1 MSEFF
6 PGSGSIRITTAE
18 DVERAVAARIP
29 PPRPH
34 MRALTASAMKLDER
48 SSALAK
54 RLSQPWQLLA
64 LSHFDLI
71 GEIHFACHFNARQMS
86 RVRFFPARL
95 EENGDLTPI
104 DSGPPTEI
112 LDRIKD
118 QGGGRSRLQF
128 NWARLDFITGEG
140 ILFGD
145 RLETENE
152 RWRYIW
158 KDEVKRLENGSWE
171 RLTFDKKSY
180 DPPQIGI
187 AYGMGNPHPRHSDEA
202 DSPLRSIVDIAEEL
216 LILTASVRSTAVS
229 RMTSGMV
236 ILPTELSPNSY
247 GPPADD
253 DYQGDEDPETNVFL
267 EDYIEHASS
276 QKENPG
282 TAEAAIPFLLEGAYE
297 YIDRVRYMATHDP
310 QTDYMEKELRKEC
323 IQRLSL
329 ALDMSPED
337 LLGMTDANHWTAKQV
352 QHDRWR
358 IFGVNKAQQ
367 FASDLN
373 EAYLQPALINDE
385 YPDWMHTVIA
395 FDDSQVV
402 ISPDR
407 TEDADKALD
416 RIAISFEGYRELKG
430 IPESMAPSEDEK
442 EFLASLKLR
451 QPIELEDGNLIIPQR
466 GPVANADSNGSPEDG
481 PPAPT
486 GGRSGS
492 RQESQT
498 ASGRIHGAA
507 ELALMRCRELAGV
520 RIRHKCEECAK
531 DQPLSVVA
539 SVVGPEFAEEPLK
552 LVHGGTEGFETW
564 LVEQGFDHSQA
575 ESLCQQLKVYA
586 ARTLFEPRC
595 PQLPAG
601 FIAAVEKAKEVSD
614 SLVSG

>member
-18 DVERAVAARIP
+18 DVERAVTARIP
-29 PPRPH
+29 PPRPQ
-34 MRALTASAMKLDER
+34 MRALTASALKLDER

-71 GEIHFACHFNARQMS
+71 GEIHFACHFNARQIS

-104 DSGPPTEI
+104 ESGPPVEI

-187 AYGMGNPHPRHSDEA
+187 AYRMWNPHPRHSDEA

-229 RMTSGMV
+229 RMTNGMV
-236 ILPTELSPNSY
+236 ILPTELSPNPY
-247 GPPADD
+247 GPPEDD
-253 DYQGDEDPETNVFL
+253 DYKGDEDPETDPFL
-267 EDYIEHASS
+267 DDWMEHASA
-276 QKENPG
+276 QKDNPG
-282 TAEAAIPFLLEGAYE
+282 TAEAAIPFTLQGAYE

-310 QTDYMEKELRKEC
+310 QTDYMEKELLKEC
-323 IQRLSL
+323 IQRL
-329 ALDMSPED
+329 AICMDFPPEF
-337 LLGMTDANHWTAKQV
+337 LLGMTDANHWTARQV
-352 QHDRWR
+352 VYDMWR
-358 IFGVNKAQQ
+358 SYGATIAEQFGDDL
-367 FASDLN
+367 SDS
-373 EAYLQPALINDE
+373 YLRPALRNE
-385 YPDWMHTVIA
+385 SYPDWQNVVLA

-407 TEDADKALD
+407 TEVANAALD
-416 RIAISFEGYRELKG
+416 RLAIGFPGYRVLTG
-430 IPESMAPSEDEK
+430 I
-442 EFLASLKLR
+442 
-451 QPIELEDGNLIIPQR
+451 
-466 GPVANADSNGSPEDG
+466 
-481 PPAPT
+481 
-486 GGRSGS
+486 
-492 RQESQT
+492 
-498 ASGRIHGAA
+498 
-507 ELALMRCRELAGV
+507 
-520 RIRHKCEECAK
+520 
-531 DQPLSVVA
+531 
-539 SVVGPEFAEEPLK
+539 
-552 LVHGGTEGFETW
+552 
-564 LVEQGFDHSQA
+564 
-575 ESLCQQLKVYA
+575 
-586 ARTLFEPRC
+586 
-595 PQLPAG
+595 
-601 FIAAVEKAKEVSD
+601 
-614 SLVSG
+614 